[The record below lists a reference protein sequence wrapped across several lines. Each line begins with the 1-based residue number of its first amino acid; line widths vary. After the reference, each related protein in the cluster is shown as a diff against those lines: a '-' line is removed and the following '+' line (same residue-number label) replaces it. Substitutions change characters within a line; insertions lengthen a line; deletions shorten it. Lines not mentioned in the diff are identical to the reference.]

1 MTSNLCFI
9 GDVHS
14 QYDKLQ
20 NAVDYAET
28 QSLRIIFLGDLFDS
42 RCKYSDSINVFN
54 LVYDCIRNGHL
65 CVNSNHQDKLIR
77 HLKGNQ
83 VLLNNG
89 LDITVNEFI
98 DSNFDKNHLLEFLT
112 SLPYGIVCKNS
123 FGKEF
128 RIAHA
133 YFPNSIEIPEYDDFY
148 FVYGNEI
155 SRKTKKNMIYGPLD
169 QERKRVLWWENS
181 RVDQNFIRV
190 SGHYH
195 KVYVDNYSV
204 VIDSGCGSGG
214 CLSLYNAD
222 TGCIKEF

>member
-28 QSLRIIFLGDLFDS
+28 QNLRIIFLGDLFDS
-42 RCKYSDSINVFN
+42 RCEYSDSINVFN

-89 LDITVNEFI
+89 LDITISEFEY
-98 DSNFDKNHLLEFLT
+98 SNLDKEYVLEFLT

-123 FGKEF
+123 SGKEF

-133 YFPNSIEIPEYDDFY
+133 YFPDSIEIPEYDDFY
-148 FVYGNEI
+148 FVYANDI

-169 QERKRVLWWENS
+169 LERKRVLWWENS
-181 RVDQNFIRV
+181 RADQNYIRV

-195 KVYVDNYSV
+195 KVIINDQSIVL
-204 VIDSGCGSGG
+204 DSSCGSGG
-214 CLSLYNAD
+214 PLSLYNAD
-222 TGCIKEF
+222 TGCLKEF